1 MAFFILNL
9 ILTVAALISC
19 LSAEESQIK
28 ALPRIVWVIIIL
40 LFSPIGAIAFFVVG
54 KEHAARPQQT
64 WRPGNG
70 FPEATRPARDPRPMA
85 PDDDPVFLKQIS
97 KQQAEDRELM
107 RKWEDDLKRR
117 EEELRKRD
125 QASE

>member
-19 LSAEESQIK
+19 LSAEEGQIK
-28 ALPRIVWVIIIL
+28 ALPRIAWVIIIL
-40 LFSPIGAIAFFVVG
+40 LFSPIGAIVFFVVG
-54 KEHAARPQQT
+54 REHAGHPKQT
-64 WRPGNG
+64 WRPGSG
-70 FPEATRPARDPRPMA
+70 FPEAQRPAGDRRPMA
-85 PDDDPVFLKQIS
+85 PDDDPVFLKQLS

-117 EEELRKRD
+117 EEEMRKRD
-125 QASE
+125 QPDG